1 MPEMPETQTL
11 FVRLAVALALGLLIG
26 VERGW
31 KTRDLEPGQRVAG
44 VRTFAVVG
52 LLGGLSALLTLLTA
66 PATLAAALVGAG
78 LLLGLNHWYTLSRGQ
93 DIGSTTVVAA
103 LATFALGAL
112 AGFGQLAVSAAG
124 AVVLTALLGVKR
136 QLHALVARIEAREL
150 AAAVELLAISVVVL
164 PVLPD
169 RAFGPFDALNPYR
182 IWWMVVLIA
191 ALSSLGYLTIK
202 LAGPR
207 RGVLLTGLMGGL
219 ASSTVTSINLARL
232 AKGGEPQLQPLLAAG
247 AVAAVATMYPR
258 VLVIV
263 AAVAPALL
271 AELALPLGLATLAA
285 LVSVAWRARQTGPVD
300 DPQALQPRNPFE
312 LTMALQ
318 FAAILT
324 LVMLAARALRA
335 WAGDAGLFA
344 LAAVSGLSDVD
355 AIVLSLGTMLHDGE
369 TAARTATQGVLLAVL
384 ANTAVKPAL
393 IAAVGAPRMALHTLP
408 PLIAAAAAAALGLL
422 LPGWLPA
429 P

>member
-1 MPEMPETQTL
+1 
-11 FVRLAVALALGLLIG
+11 V
-26 VERGW
+26 
-31 KTRDLEPGQRVAG
+31 
-44 VRTFAVVG
+44 
-52 LLGGLSALLTLLTA
+52 
-66 PATLAAALVGAG
+66 
-78 LLLGLNHWYTLSRGQ
+78 
-93 DIGSTTVVAA
+93 
-103 LATFALGAL
+103 
-112 AGFGQLAVSAAG
+112 
-124 AVVLTALLGVKR
+124 LGVKR
-136 QLHALVARIEAREL
+136 QRHALVARIEAREL

-169 RAFGPFDALNPYR
+169 QAFGPFDALNPYR

-191 ALSSLGYLTIK
+191 GLSSLGYLTIK
-202 LAGPR
+202 LVGPR

-219 ASSTVTSINLARL
+219 ASSTVTAVNLARL
-232 AKGGEPQLQPLLAAG
+232 AKGGEARLQPLLAAG

-263 AAVAPALL
+263 AAVAPPLL
-271 AELALPLGLATLAA
+271 AELALPLVLATLAA
-285 LVSVAWRARQTGPVD
+285 LASVAWRARQTGAVD

-312 LTMALQ
+312 LGMALQ
-318 FAAILT
+318 FAVILT

-335 WAGDAGLFA
+335 WAGDAGLLA

-355 AIVLSLGTMLHDGE
+355 AIVLSLGTMLQDGE
-369 TAARTATQGVLLAVL
+369 TAAHTATLGVLLAAL

-408 PLIAAAAAAALGLL
+408 PLIAAAAAAAAGLL
-422 LPGWLPA
+422 LPGWLPG